1 MFRATLH
8 TSFIENGIVR
18 LSREDLDGGSL
29 MDEDVYPK
37 DFFIDLI
44 FTDART
50 DQNLKK
56 GNKGKEK

>member
-50 DQNLKK
+50 D
-56 GNKGKEK
+56 